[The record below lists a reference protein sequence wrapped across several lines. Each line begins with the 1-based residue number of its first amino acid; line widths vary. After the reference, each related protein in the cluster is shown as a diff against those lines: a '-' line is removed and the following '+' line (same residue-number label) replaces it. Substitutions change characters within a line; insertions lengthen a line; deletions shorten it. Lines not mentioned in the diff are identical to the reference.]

1 MPAASTLLILATLA
15 GYALLC
21 AIRPFAVCRK
31 CSGTGLRDARRAM
44 KLCRRCRGTRYR
56 LRAGRRL
63 HHHVRRLHNEGTRTR
78 PTADKEHLPWQ

>member
-1 MPAASTLLILATLA
+1 MLAASTLLILTALA

-31 CSGTGLRDARRAM
+31 CSGTGLRNVRKGM
-44 KLCRRCRGTRYR
+44 KLCRRCHGTRYR

-63 HHHVRRLHNEGTRTR
+63 HHHARRLHHDGTRTR